1 MDGLEVSSI
10 MAKGTELGSFVFFLM
25 FMFIHRTSIMPIS
38 IASRCNKMS
47 AVLTKAIRCCHAAYP
62 TLDSPLSVGLL

>member
-1 MDGLEVSSI
+1 MS
-10 MAKGTELGSFVFFLM
+10 KGTEIGSSVFLLM
-25 FMFIHRTSIMPIS
+25 FMFIHRASIVPMS

-47 AVLTKAIRCCHAAYP
+47 AVLRKAIRCCHAANP